1 MTTLLERLLGTTPAK
16 MPQPATQLVE
26 GSSEDNPYERQGWK
40 TEKTRREIAK
50 DCRKLYR
57 RGGPVSDALDAYP
70 LFTLTNGWDLAC
82 EEGAEGLKDQVQAWI
97 DQPHVDLD
105 FIMWQG
111 VLDAVL
117 CGTAFQEIVPDRGG
131 MIWGVVPRDSS
142 SFEIV
147 YDQYGRVTGY
157 NQVLEDSIPG
167 LERKISIDKDR
178 MLTLTL
184 FPVPGEMYGVSL
196 VDRAWDDILRDT
208 DTIESIAKAIHRH
221 GTGKHSVSIGEP
233 GEVVSKEQLDLVKR
247 EFRRMSTNDFFIH
260 GPSVKIE
267 DIGGTLPGLNE
278 YSNIMLQRL
287 ACALGVPEEILG
299 LGRGSTEATATVRLK
314 TFYDKISTIQA
325 IVARTYSRHLID
337 RITGQPGKVWIEF
350 NDVSPQDEKQKAEWI
365 ALLRQGMDPDAIVP
379 ADWARE
385 QFGIPLDDELPD
397 LYGGMPAEPYGE
409 GVQNAG
415 NEDEEKI
422 GV

>member
-1 MTTLLERLLGTTPAK
+1 MTTFWERILGITPAA
-16 MPQPATQLVE
+16 MPQPTTQLVGG
-26 GSSEDNPYERQGWK
+26 GSDKNPYERLGWK
-40 TEKTRREIAK
+40 TEKSRREIAK
-50 DCRKLYR
+50 ECRKLYR

-82 EEGAEGLKDQVQAWI
+82 EDDAENLKEMVQDWL
-97 DQPHVDLD
+97 DQPHIDMD

-111 VLDAVL
+111 ILDAVL

-157 NQVLEDSIPG
+157 NQILEDSIPG
-167 LERKISIDKDR
+167 LERKISIDKNR
-178 MLTLTL
+178 MLTITL

-221 GTGKHSVSIGEP
+221 GTGKHDVALGEP
-233 GEVVSKEQLDLVKR
+233 GEVVSKEQLDMVKR
-247 EFRRMSTNDFFIH
+247 EFRNMSTNDFFIH
-260 GPSVKIE
+260 GPSVKIS

-299 LGRGSTEATATVRLK
+299 LGRGSTEATATVRMK

-325 IVARTYSRHLID
+325 VVARTYSRNLID

-365 ALLRQGMDPDAIVP
+365 ALMRQGMDQDAICP
-379 ADWARE
+379 ADWVRE
-385 QFGIPLDDELPD
+385 QFGIPPDED
-397 LYGGMPAEPYGE
+397 VYRSETVMPPEPQGTPS
-409 GVQNAG
+409 QNDY
-415 NEDEEKI
+415 NEDQEKI
-422 GV
+422 GA